1 MIDMAK
7 SLISRC
13 GAWVHAIGPGVA
25 LCGVVTVAGFVIAHV
40 EEAVFGHAWLEA
52 LVLAILLG
60 AAVRSLWMPG
70 PRWSRGVAFSG
81 KTLLEIAVMLLG
93 ASLDSR
99 AVLASG
105 PALLGGIFGVVCL
118 ALIASYGI
126 GRVLGLP
133 RRMAML
139 IACGNSICGN
149 SAIAAVA
156 PVIGASGRDITASIG
171 FTAVIGVGLVLI
183 LPALVPLLSVD
194 QKAFGVLAGLTVYA
208 VPQVLAA
215 TAPVGATAVHV
226 GTLVK
231 LTRVLMLGPV
241 VFILSLLNRS
251 LGAAEAVAGREAGR
265 RPRLH
270 RLLPWFI
277 VGFAVLSTL
286 RAVDLIPSA
295 LLQPAALVASALTIV
310 SMAALGLGTDVK
322 AVASSGGRIMMAVTA
337 SLLLLAA
344 ISFGLIRLLALW

>member
-1 MIDMAK
+1 MMDMAK
-7 SLISRC
+7 GLISRC
-13 GAWVHAIGPGVA
+13 DDWVRAIGPGVA
-25 LCGVVTVAGFVIAHV
+25 LCGVVTAADFAIAHG
-40 EEAVFGHAWLEA
+40 EETVFGHDWLEA
-52 LVLAILLG
+52 LVLAILFG
-60 AAVRSLWMPG
+60 AAVRSLWTPG

-81 KTLLEIAVMLLG
+81 KTLLEIAVVLLG

-99 AVLASG
+99 AALASG

-133 RRMAML
+133 HRMAVL

-215 TAPVGATAVHV
+215 TAPVGATAVQV

-251 LGAAEAVAGREAGR
+251 LGAPDGAAKGKADRG
-265 RPRLH
+265 PHLH

-277 VGFAVLSTL
+277 VGFALLSLL
-286 RAVDLIPSA
+286 RAVDLIPIA
-295 LLQPAALVASALTIV
+295 LLRPTALVASALTII
-310 SMAALGLGTDVK
+310 SMAALGLGTDLK
-322 AVASSGGRIMMAVTA
+322 AVAGSGGRIMMAVTA